1 MIGLITIDNKKI
13 KELDNENI
21 MHTYGRYDVCLTK
34 GKGVYAYDDNGKK
47 YIDVS
52 SGIGVNSLG
61 YCDDG
66 WVKAVSEQAGTI
78 QHISNYY
85 YNKVAGV
92 LAEKLTKATGL
103 SKVFFGNSGAEA
115 NECAI
120 KVARKYSF
128 DKYGRGRDHI
138 ITLVNSFHGRTIAT
152 LSATGQDVFHNYF
165 FPFVEGFDNAIA
177 NDIESLKNTITD
189 KTCAVMLETV
199 QGEGGVN
206 ILDSEYLQQVRK
218 ICDEKDILL
227 IVDEV
232 QTGVCRTGKL
242 YGYMHSGI
250 KPDVVTSAKGL
261 GGGLPIGV
269 CMVNDKLKDVMG
281 PSTHGTTFGSNP
293 VVCAGANYIIDT
305 VNTPEF
311 IEEINKKG
319 AYFKEKIEKIKG
331 VKSVRQQGLMIGIE
345 VEGNAGDLAKKCTEN
360 GLLVITAKTLLR
372 MLPPLNIKYE
382 EIDEALAILKKVMEE

>member
-1 MIGLITIDNKKI
+1 MDNKKI

-52 SGIGVNSLG
+52 SGIGVNCLG

-128 DKYGRGRDHI
+128 DKYGRGRDRI

-165 FPFVEGFDNAIA
+165 FPFVDGFDNAIA
-177 NDIESLKNTITD
+177 NDIESLKDTITD

-261 GGGLPIGV
+261 GGGLPIGI

-311 IEEINKKG
+311 IEEVNKKG

-331 VKSVRQQGLMIGIE
+331 VKSVRQQGLMIGVE
-345 VEGNAGDLAKKCTEN
+345 VDGNAGDIAKKCTEN

>member
-1 MIGLITIDNKKI
+1 MDNKKI

-52 SGIGVNSLG
+52 SGIGVNCLG

-128 DKYGRGRDHI
+128 DKYGRGRDRI

-165 FPFVEGFDNAIA
+165 FPFVDGFDNAIA
-177 NDIESLKNTITD
+177 NDIESLKDTITD

-261 GGGLPIGV
+261 GGGLPIGI

-311 IEEINKKG
+311 IEEVNKKG
-319 AYFKEKIEKIKG
+319 TYFKEKLEKIKG
-331 VKSVRQQGLMIGIE
+331 VKSVRQQGLMIGVE
-345 VEGNAGDLAKKCTEN
+345 VDGNAGDIAKKCTEN

>member
-1 MIGLITIDNKKI
+1 MDNKKI

-165 FPFVEGFDNAIA
+165 FPFVDGFDNAIA

-261 GGGLPIGV
+261 GGGLPIGI

-311 IEEINKKG
+311 IEEVNKKG
-319 AYFKEKIEKIKG
+319 AYFKEKLEKIKG

-345 VEGNAGDLAKKCTEN
+345 VEGNAGDIAKKCTEN

>member
-1 MIGLITIDNKKI
+1 MDNKKI

-319 AYFKEKIEKIKG
+319 TYFKEKIEKIKG

-345 VEGNAGDLAKKCTEN
+345 VEGNAGDIAKKCTEN

>member
-1 MIGLITIDNKKI
+1 MDNKKI

-52 SGIGVNSLG
+52 SGIGVNCLG

-128 DKYGRGRDHI
+128 DKYGKGRDHI

-165 FPFVEGFDNAIA
+165 FPFVDGFDNAIA
-177 NDIESLKNTITD
+177 NDIESLKDTITD

-261 GGGLPIGV
+261 GGGLPIGI

-345 VEGNAGDLAKKCTEN
+345 VEGNAGDIAKKCTEN

-372 MLPPLNIKYE
+372 MLPPLNIKYD

>member
-1 MIGLITIDNKKI
+1 MDNKKI

-52 SGIGVNSLG
+52 SGIGVNCLG

-128 DKYGRGRDHI
+128 DKYGRGRDRI

-165 FPFVEGFDNAIA
+165 FPFVDGFDNAIA

-261 GGGLPIGV
+261 GGGLPIGI

-311 IEEINKKG
+311 IEEVNKKG

-331 VKSVRQQGLMIGIE
+331 VKSVRQQGLMLGIE
-345 VEGNAGDLAKKCTEN
+345 VECNAGDIAKKCTEN

>member
-1 MIGLITIDNKKI
+1 MDNKKI

-52 SGIGVNSLG
+52 SGIGVNCLG

-128 DKYGRGRDHI
+128 DKYGKGRDHI

-165 FPFVEGFDNAIA
+165 FPFVDGFDNAIA
-177 NDIESLKNTITD
+177 NDIESLKDTITN

-261 GGGLPIGV
+261 SGGLPIGI

-311 IEEINKKG
+311 IEEVNKKG
-319 AYFKEKIEKIKG
+319 AYFKEKLEKIKG

-345 VEGNAGDLAKKCTEN
+345 VEGNAGDIAKKCTEN

>member
-1 MIGLITIDNKKI
+1 MDNKKI

-128 DKYGRGRDHI
+128 DKYGRGRDRI

-165 FPFVEGFDNAIA
+165 FPFVDGFDNAIA
-177 NDIESLKNTITD
+177 NDIESLKDTITD

-261 GGGLPIGV
+261 GGGLPIGI

-311 IEEINKKG
+311 IEEVNKKG

-345 VEGNAGDLAKKCTEN
+345 VEGNAGDIAKKCTEN

>member
-1 MIGLITIDNKKI
+1 MDNKKI

-52 SGIGVNSLG
+52 SGIGVNCLG

-165 FPFVEGFDNAIA
+165 FPFVDGFDNAIA

-261 GGGLPIGV
+261 GGGLPIGI

-331 VKSVRQQGLMIGIE
+331 VKSVRQQGLMIGVE
-345 VEGNAGDLAKKCTEN
+345 VEGNSGDIAKKCTEN

>member
-1 MIGLITIDNKKI
+1 MENEKI
-13 KELDNENI
+13 KQLDNENI
-21 MHTYGRYDVCLTK
+21 MHTYARYDVCLTH
-34 GKGVYAYDDNGKK
+34 GKGVYAYDDRDKK

-61 YCDDG
+61 YCNPG
-66 WVKAVSEQAGTI
+66 WVKAVTEQVSKI

-85 YNKVAGV
+85 YSPVAGE

-128 DKYGRGRDHI
+128 DKYGQGRNHI
-138 ITLVNSFHGRTIAT
+138 VTLENSFHGRTIAT

-165 FPFVEGFDNAIA
+165 FPFVEGFDYAKA
-177 NDIESLKNTITD
+177 NDIESLLSKITD

-206 ILDSEYLQQVRK
+206 ILDSDYLKEVRK
-218 ICDEKDILL
+218 ICDERDILL

-250 KPDVVTSAKGL
+250 TPDIVTSAKGL
-261 GGGLPIGV
+261 GGGLPIGI
-269 CMVNDKLKDVMG
+269 CMVGEKLSEVMG
-281 PSTHGTTFGSNP
+281 PSSHGTTFGSNP

-305 VNTPEF
+305 VNTPDF
-311 IEEINKKG
+311 IDEVNKKG
-319 AYFKEKIEKIKG
+319 KYIKEELLKIKG
-331 VKSVRQQGLMIGIE
+331 VKAVRQQGLMIGIE
-345 VEGNAGDLAKKCTEN
+345 VEGNSGDIAKKCTEN
-360 GLLVITAKTLLR
+360 GLLIITAKTLLR
-372 MLPPLNIKYE
+372 MLPPLNITYD
-382 EIDEALAILKKVMEE
+382 EIDEALSILKKVMEG

>member
-1 MIGLITIDNKKI
+1 MDNKKI

-85 YNKVAGV
+85 YNKVAGI

-128 DKYGRGRDHI
+128 DKYGRGRDRI

-165 FPFVEGFDNAIA
+165 FPFVDGFDNAIA
-177 NDIESLKNTITD
+177 NDIESLKDTITD

-218 ICDEKDILL
+218 ICDENDILL

-261 GGGLPIGV
+261 GGGLPIGI

-319 AYFKEKIEKIKG
+319 AYFKEKLEKIKG

-345 VEGNAGDLAKKCTEN
+345 VEGNAGDIAKKCTEN

>member
-1 MIGLITIDNKKI
+1 MDNKKI

-52 SGIGVNSLG
+52 SGIGVNCLG

-165 FPFVEGFDNAIA
+165 FPFVDGFDNAIA

-261 GGGLPIGV
+261 GGGLPIGI

-311 IEEINKKG
+311 IEEVNKKG
-319 AYFKEKIEKIKG
+319 TYFKEKLEKIKG

-345 VEGNAGDLAKKCTEN
+345 VEGNAGDIAKKCTEN
-360 GLLVITAKTLLR
+360 GLLVIIAKTLLR

>member
-1 MIGLITIDNKKI
+1 MDNKKI

-52 SGIGVNSLG
+52 SGIGVNCLG

-128 DKYGRGRDHI
+128 DKYGKGRDHI

-177 NDIESLKNTITD
+177 NDIESLKDTITD

-250 KPDVVTSAKGL
+250 NPDVVTSAKGL
-261 GGGLPIGV
+261 GGGLPIGI

-345 VEGNAGDLAKKCTEN
+345 VEGNAGDIAKKCTEN

>member
-1 MIGLITIDNKKI
+1 MDNKKI

-92 LAEKLTKATGL
+92 LAEKITKATGL

-165 FPFVEGFDNAIA
+165 FPFVDGFDNAIA
-177 NDIESLKNTITD
+177 NDIESLKDTITD

-261 GGGLPIGV
+261 GGGLPIGI

-345 VEGNAGDLAKKCTEN
+345 VEGNAGDIAKKCTEN

>member
-1 MIGLITIDNKKI
+1 MDNKKI

-128 DKYGRGRDHI
+128 DKYGRGRDRI

-165 FPFVEGFDNAIA
+165 FPFVDGFDNAIA
-177 NDIESLKNTITD
+177 NDIESLKDTITD

-261 GGGLPIGV
+261 GGGLPIGI

-311 IEEINKKG
+311 IEEVNKKG
-319 AYFKEKIEKIKG
+319 TYFKEKLEKNQ
-331 VKSVRQQGLMIGIE
+331 R
-345 VEGNAGDLAKKCTEN
+345 C
-360 GLLVITAKTLLR
+360 
-372 MLPPLNIKYE
+372 
-382 EIDEALAILKKVMEE
+382 

>member
-1 MIGLITIDNKKI
+1 MDNKKI

-21 MHTYGRYDVCLTK
+21 MHTYGGYDVCLTK

-52 SGIGVNSLG
+52 SGIGVNCLG

-165 FPFVEGFDNAIA
+165 FPFVDGFDNAIA

-261 GGGLPIGV
+261 GGGLPIGI

-331 VKSVRQQGLMIGIE
+331 VKSVRQQGLMIGVE
-345 VEGNAGDLAKKCTEN
+345 VEGNAGDIAKKCTEN

>member
-1 MIGLITIDNKKI
+1 MDNKKI

-165 FPFVEGFDNAIA
+165 FPFVDGFDNAIA
-177 NDIESLKNTITD
+177 NDIESLKDTITD

-261 GGGLPIGV
+261 GGGLPIGI

-281 PSTHGTTFGSNP
+281 PSTHGTTFGGNP

-311 IEEINKKG
+311 IEEVNKKG

-345 VEGNAGDLAKKCTEN
+345 VEGNAGDIAKKCTEN

>member
-1 MIGLITIDNKKI
+1 MDNKKI

-52 SGIGVNSLG
+52 SGIGVNCLG

-128 DKYGRGRDHI
+128 DKYGRGRDRI

-165 FPFVEGFDNAIA
+165 FPFVDGFDNAIA
-177 NDIESLKNTITD
+177 NDIENLKDTITD

-261 GGGLPIGV
+261 GGGLPIGI

-305 VNTPEF
+305 VNTLEF
-311 IEEINKKG
+311 IEEVNKKG
-319 AYFKEKIEKIKG
+319 TYFKEKLEKIKG

-345 VEGNAGDLAKKCTEN
+345 VEGNAGDIAKKCTEN

>member
-1 MIGLITIDNKKI
+1 MDNKKI

-34 GKGVYAYDDNGKK
+34 GKGVYAYDDTGKK

-311 IEEINKKG
+311 IEEVNKKG

-345 VEGNAGDLAKKCTEN
+345 VEGNAGDIAKKCTEN

>member
-1 MIGLITIDNKKI
+1 MDNKQI

-311 IEEINKKG
+311 IEEVNKKG
-319 AYFKEKIEKIKG
+319 AYFKEKLEKIKG

-345 VEGNAGDLAKKCTEN
+345 VEGNAGDIAKKCTEN

>member
-1 MIGLITIDNKKI
+1 MDNKKI

-206 ILDSEYLQQVRK
+206 ILDSKYLQQVRK

-345 VEGNAGDLAKKCTEN
+345 VEGNAGDIAKKCTEN

>member
-1 MIGLITIDNKKI
+1 MENEKI
-13 KELDNENI
+13 KQLDNENI
-21 MHTYGRYDVCLTK
+21 MHTYARYDVCLTH
-34 GKGVYAYDDNGKK
+34 GSGVYAYDDSDKK

-61 YCDDG
+61 YCNPG
-66 WVKAVSEQAGTI
+66 WVKAVTEQASKI

-85 YNKVAGV
+85 YSPVAGE

-128 DKYGRGRDHI
+128 DKYGAGRNRI
-138 ITLVNSFHGRTIAT
+138 VTLENSFHGRTIAT

-165 FPFVEGFDNAIA
+165 YPFVEGFDYAKA
-177 NDIESLKNTITD
+177 NDIESLLSKITD

-206 ILDSEYLQQVRK
+206 ILDSDYLKEVRK
-218 ICDEKDILL
+218 ICDERDILL

-250 KPDVVTSAKGL
+250 TPDIVTSAKGL
-261 GGGLPIGV
+261 GGGLPIGI
-269 CMVNDKLKDVMG
+269 CMVGEKLSEVMG
-281 PSTHGTTFGSNP
+281 PSSHGTTYGSNP
-293 VVCAGANYIIDT
+293 VVCAGAKYILDT
-305 VNTPEF
+305 VNNPEF
-311 IEEINKKG
+311 IDEVNKKG
-319 AYFKEKIEKIKG
+319 KYIKEKLLKIKG
-331 VKSVRQQGLMIGIE
+331 VKAVRQQGLMIGIE
-345 VEGNAGDLAKKCTEN
+345 VEENAGDIAKKCTEK
-360 GLLVITAKTLLR
+360 GLLIITAKTLLR
-372 MLPPLNIKYE
+372 MLPPLNITYD
-382 EIDEALAILKKVMEE
+382 EIDEALSVLKKVMEG

>member
-1 MIGLITIDNKKI
+1 MENEKI
-13 KELDNENI
+13 KQLDNENI
-21 MHTYGRYDVCLTK
+21 MHTYARYDVCLTH
-34 GKGVYAYDDNGKK
+34 GSGVYAYDDSDKK

-61 YCDDG
+61 YCNPG
-66 WVKAVSEQAGTI
+66 WVKAVTEQASKI

-85 YNKVAGV
+85 YSPVAGE

-128 DKYGRGRDHI
+128 DKYGLDRNRI
-138 ITLVNSFHGRTIAT
+138 VTLENSFHGRTIAT

-165 FPFVEGFDNAIA
+165 FPFVEGFDYARA
-177 NDIESLKNTITD
+177 NDIENLLSKITD

-206 ILDSEYLQQVRK
+206 ILDSRYLNEVRK
-218 ICDEKDILL
+218 ICDERDILL

-250 KPDVVTSAKGL
+250 TPDIVTSAKGL
-261 GGGLPIGV
+261 GGGLPIGI
-269 CMVNDKLKDVMG
+269 CMVGEKLSEVMG

-293 VVCAGANYIIDT
+293 VVCAGANYILDT

-311 IEEINKKG
+311 IDEVNKKG
-319 AYFKEKIEKIKG
+319 EYIKEELLKIKG
-331 VKSVRQQGLMIGIE
+331 VKAVRQQGLMIGIE
-345 VEGNAGDLAKKCTEN
+345 VEGNAGEIAKKCTEN
-360 GLLVITAKTLLR
+360 GLLIITAKTLLR
-372 MLPPLNIKYE
+372 MLPPLNITYD
-382 EIDEALAILKKVMEE
+382 EIDEALSVLKKVMEG

>member
-1 MIGLITIDNKKI
+1 MDNKKI

-165 FPFVEGFDNAIA
+165 FPFVDGFDNAIA
-177 NDIESLKNTITD
+177 NDIESLKDTITD

-250 KPDVVTSAKGL
+250 NPDVVTSAKGL
-261 GGGLPIGV
+261 GGGLPIGI

-345 VEGNAGDLAKKCTEN
+345 VEGNAGDIAKKCTEN

>member
-1 MIGLITIDNKKI
+1 MDNKKI

-128 DKYGRGRDHI
+128 DKYGKGRDHI

-165 FPFVEGFDNAIA
+165 FPFVDGFDNAIA
-177 NDIESLKNTITD
+177 NDIESLKDTITD

-261 GGGLPIGV
+261 GGGLPIGI

-319 AYFKEKIEKIKG
+319 TYFKEKIEKIKG

-345 VEGNAGDLAKKCTEN
+345 VEGNAGDIAKKCTEN

>member
-1 MIGLITIDNKKI
+1 MDNKKI

-34 GKGVYAYDDNGKK
+34 GKGVYAYDDSGKK

-52 SGIGVNSLG
+52 SGIGVNCLG

-85 YNKVAGV
+85 YNKVAGA

-165 FPFVEGFDNAIA
+165 FPFVDGFDNAIA

-261 GGGLPIGV
+261 GGGLPIGI

-311 IEEINKKG
+311 IEEVNKKG
-319 AYFKEKIEKIKG
+319 TYFKEKLEKIKG

-345 VEGNAGDLAKKCTEN
+345 VEGNAGDIAKKCTEN
-360 GLLVITAKTLLR
+360 GLLVIIAKTLLR

>member
-1 MIGLITIDNKKI
+1 MDNKKI

-21 MHTYGRYDVCLTK
+21 MHTYGRYDVCITK

-52 SGIGVNSLG
+52 SGIGVNCLG

-165 FPFVEGFDNAIA
+165 FPFVDGFDNAIA
-177 NDIESLKNTITD
+177 NDIESLKDTITN

-261 GGGLPIGV
+261 GGGLPIGI

-311 IEEINKKG
+311 IEEVNKKG
-319 AYFKEKIEKIKG
+319 TYFKEKLEKIKG
-331 VKSVRQQGLMIGIE
+331 VKSVRQQGLMIGVE
-345 VEGNAGDLAKKCTEN
+345 VEGNAGDIAKKCTEN

>member
-1 MIGLITIDNKKI
+1 MDNKKI

-34 GKGVYAYDDNGKK
+34 GKGVYAYDDSGKK

-52 SGIGVNSLG
+52 SGIGVNCLG

-128 DKYGRGRDHI
+128 DKYGRGRDRI

-165 FPFVEGFDNAIA
+165 FPFVDGFDNAIA
-177 NDIESLKNTITD
+177 NDIESLKDTITD

-261 GGGLPIGV
+261 GGGLPIGI

-311 IEEINKKG
+311 IEEVNKKG
-319 AYFKEKIEKIKG
+319 TYFKEKLEKIKG

-345 VEGNAGDLAKKCTEN
+345 VEGNAGDIAKKCTEN

-382 EIDEALAILKKVMEE
+382 QIDEALAILKKVMEE

>member
-1 MIGLITIDNKKI
+1 MDNKKI

-52 SGIGVNSLG
+52 SGIGVNCLG

-128 DKYGRGRDHI
+128 DKYGRGRDRI

-165 FPFVEGFDNAIA
+165 FPFVDGFDNAIA
-177 NDIESLKNTITD
+177 NDIESLKDTITD

-261 GGGLPIGV
+261 GGGLPIGI

-319 AYFKEKIEKIKG
+319 TYFKEKIEKIKG

-345 VEGNAGDLAKKCTEN
+345 VEGNAGDIAKKCTEN

>member
-1 MIGLITIDNKKI
+1 MENEKI
-13 KELDNENI
+13 KQLDNENI
-21 MHTYGRYDVCLTK
+21 MHTYARYDVCLTH
-34 GKGVYAYDDNGKK
+34 GSGVYAYDDSDKK

-61 YCDDG
+61 YCNPG
-66 WVKAVSEQAGTI
+66 WVKAVTEQASKI

-85 YNKVAGV
+85 YSPVAGE

-128 DKYGRGRDHI
+128 DKYGADRNRI
-138 ITLVNSFHGRTIAT
+138 VTLENSFHGRTIAT

-165 FPFVEGFDNAIA
+165 FPFVEGFDYAKA
-177 NDIESLKNTITD
+177 NDIESLLSKITD

-206 ILDSEYLQQVRK
+206 ILDSDYLKEVRK
-218 ICDEKDILL
+218 ICDERDILL

-250 KPDVVTSAKGL
+250 TPDIVTSAKGL
-261 GGGLPIGV
+261 GGGLPIGI
-269 CMVNDKLKDVMG
+269 CMVGEKLSEVMG
-281 PSTHGTTFGSNP
+281 PSSHGTTFGSNP
-293 VVCAGANYIIDT
+293 VVCAGAKYILDT
-305 VNTPEF
+305 VNNPEF
-311 IEEINKKG
+311 IDEVNKKG
-319 AYFKEKIEKIKG
+319 KYIKEKLLKIKG
-331 VKSVRQQGLMIGIE
+331 VKAVRQQGLMIGIE
-345 VEGNAGDLAKKCTEN
+345 VEENAGDIAKKCTEK
-360 GLLVITAKTLLR
+360 GLLIITAKTLLR
-372 MLPPLNIKYE
+372 MLPPLNITYD
-382 EIDEALAILKKVMEE
+382 EIDEALSILKKVMEG

>member
-1 MIGLITIDNKKI
+1 MDNKKI

-52 SGIGVNSLG
+52 SGIGVNCLG

-128 DKYGRGRDHI
+128 DKYGKGRDHI

-165 FPFVEGFDNAIA
+165 FPFVDGFDNAIA

-261 GGGLPIGV
+261 GGGLPIGI

-311 IEEINKKG
+311 IEEVNKKG

-345 VEGNAGDLAKKCTEN
+345 VDGNAGDIAKKCTEN

>member
-1 MIGLITIDNKKI
+1 MDNKKI

-152 LSATGQDVFHNYF
+152 LSATGQGIFHNYF

-345 VEGNAGDLAKKCTEN
+345 VEGNAGDIAKKCTEN

>member
-1 MIGLITIDNKKI
+1 MDNKKI

-261 GGGLPIGV
+261 GGGLPIGI

-311 IEEINKKG
+311 IEEVNKKG

-345 VEGNAGDLAKKCTEN
+345 VEGNAGDIAKKCTEN

-372 MLPPLNIKYE
+372 MLPPLNIKYD

>member
-1 MIGLITIDNKKI
+1 MDNKKI

-128 DKYGRGRDHI
+128 DKYGRGRDRI
-138 ITLVNSFHGRTIAT
+138 VTLVNSFHGRTIAT

-165 FPFVEGFDNAIA
+165 FPFVDGFDNAIA
-177 NDIESLKNTITD
+177 NDIESLKDTITD

-261 GGGLPIGV
+261 GGGLPIGI

-311 IEEINKKG
+311 IEEVNKKG
-319 AYFKEKIEKIKG
+319 AYFKEKLEKIKG

-345 VEGNAGDLAKKCTEN
+345 VEGNAGDIAKKCTEN

>member
-1 MIGLITIDNKKI
+1 MDNKKI

-128 DKYGRGRDHI
+128 DKYGRGRDRI

-165 FPFVEGFDNAIA
+165 FPFVDGFDNAIA

-261 GGGLPIGV
+261 GGGLPIGI

-311 IEEINKKG
+311 IEEVNKKG
-319 AYFKEKIEKIKG
+319 TYFKEKLEKIKG

-345 VEGNAGDLAKKCTEN
+345 VEGNAGDIAKKCTEN

>member
-1 MIGLITIDNKKI
+1 MDNKKI

-52 SGIGVNSLG
+52 SGIGVNCLG

-128 DKYGRGRDHI
+128 DKYGKGRDHI

-165 FPFVEGFDNAIA
+165 FPFVDGFDNAIA
-177 NDIESLKNTITD
+177 NDIESLKDTITD

-250 KPDVVTSAKGL
+250 NPDVVTSAKGL
-261 GGGLPIGV
+261 GGGLPIGI

-319 AYFKEKIEKIKG
+319 AYFKEKLEKIKG

-345 VEGNAGDLAKKCTEN
+345 VEGNAGDIAKKCTEN

-372 MLPPLNIKYE
+372 MLPPLNIKYD

>member
-1 MIGLITIDNKKI
+1 MDNKKI

-52 SGIGVNSLG
+52 SGIGVNCLG

-85 YNKVAGV
+85 YNKVAGI

-128 DKYGRGRDHI
+128 DKYGKGRDHI

-165 FPFVEGFDNAIA
+165 FPFVDGFDNAIA

-261 GGGLPIGV
+261 GGGLPIGI

-319 AYFKEKIEKIKG
+319 AYFKEKLEKIKG

-345 VEGNAGDLAKKCTEN
+345 VEGNAGDIAKKCTEN